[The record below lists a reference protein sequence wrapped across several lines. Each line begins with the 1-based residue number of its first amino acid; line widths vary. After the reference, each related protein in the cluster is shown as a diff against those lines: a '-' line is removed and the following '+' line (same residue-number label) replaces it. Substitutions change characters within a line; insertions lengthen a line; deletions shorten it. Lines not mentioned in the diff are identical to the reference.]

1 MIDQRREHA
10 VELFES
16 EISELPKQILG
27 GGQKVCH
34 IFNFKKVQH
43 NVNRLLRSEG
53 SRLEVIGSR
62 RIFFIA
68 KVPWQRPSHKEELK
82 KVLAL
87 YTGINS
93 IKIVKKNFFFD
104 HLLLDFSSILLEF
117 IWIIWITYVCLFYV
131 PHFDD
136 NLNQCVNLDKS

>member
-93 IKIVKKNFFFD
+93 IKIVKKKFFLIICCLIF
-104 HLLLDFSSILLEF
+104 HQFFLNPFELPMSAFSMSRLLM
-117 IWIIWITYVCLFYV
+117 IIWISV
-131 PHFDD
+131 
-136 NLNQCVNLDKS
+136 

>member
-1 MIDQRREHA
+1 MHFEMIDQRREHA

-68 KVPWQRPSHKEELK
+68 KVP
-82 KVLAL
+82 
-87 YTGINS
+87 
-93 IKIVKKNFFFD
+93 
-104 HLLLDFSSILLEF
+104 
-117 IWIIWITYVCLFYV
+117 
-131 PHFDD
+131 
-136 NLNQCVNLDKS
+136 

>member
-93 IKIVKKNFFFD
+93 IKIVKKNFFWSFVAWFFINSSWI
-104 HLLLDFSSILLEF
+104 HLNHLNYL
-117 IWIIWITYVCLFYV
+117 CLPFLCRA
-131 PHFDD
+131 FWW
-136 NLNQCVNLDKS
+136 

>member
-93 IKIVKKNFFFD
+93 IKIVKKIFFLIICCLIF
-104 HLLLDFSSILLEF
+104 HQFFLNSFESFELPMSAFSMSRLLM
-117 IWIIWITYVCLFYV
+117 IIWISV
-131 PHFDD
+131 
-136 NLNQCVNLDKS
+136 

>member
-93 IKIVKKNFFFD
+93 IKIVKKKFFLIICCLIF
-104 HLLLDFSSILLEF
+104 HQFFLNSFESFELPMSAFSMSRILMM
-117 IWIIWITYVCLFYV
+117 IWISV
-131 PHFDD
+131 
-136 NLNQCVNLDKS
+136 